1 MERTVMNRFVLLL
14 ACLAFSLF
22 LTREVFSQSKVYRTV
37 SNDALE
43 KILQSLE
50 LKYQKAERKD
60 KDSATMYFDF
70 TRGGQSF
77 RLYNYGNDLWIEC
90 TFEKKLMA
98 ADINRWNADAKFSR
112 LVLIEQKDKTILS
125 LEAQLDCLGGVT
137 DAVIK
142 QYINRFDEE
151 AKKFAKFAK

>member
-1 MERTVMNRFVLLL
+1 MNRFILLVT
-14 ACLAFSLF
+14 CLAFSLF

-37 SNDALE
+37 SNDAVE

-60 KDSATMYFDF
+60 KDSTTMYFDF
-70 TRGGQSF
+70 TRGGQPF

-90 TFEKKLMA
+90 TFEKKLIA
-98 ADINRWNADAKFSR
+98 ADINRWNAEAKFSR

-125 LEAQLDCLGGVT
+125 LESQLDCLGGVT